1 MFRGKYYRKNVHAHG
16 RVVLVMSGTN
26 PESKNT
32 VQRCHVPAAIWQIT
46 PAAQPIQKIM
56 ANKNFA
62 RLQVL
67 LDERIP
73 D

>member
-1 MFRGKYYRKNVHAHG
+1 
-16 RVVLVMSGTN
+16 MSGIN
-26 PESKNT
+26 PEFKNT
-32 VQRCHVPAAIWQIT
+32 VQHRFVLAAIWQIT
-46 PAAQPIQKIM
+46 PAAWPIKIP